1 MNIGELLSQ
10 YGGKYAIA
18 LLTTWKLTAVSFVL
32 ALVLGVLIT
41 AMRVSPIR
49 PLRIIAGLYVQI
61 FRNIPGVALLI
72 FLVYAL
78 PYLNLI
84 FSYQT
89 CVLTATTLIPASF
102 CSEYLMSGMNMIDK
116 GQIEAARA
124 LGMRF
129 THVLRKVV
137 IPQALRN
144 SVLPLTNLLVATML
158 TTSLASQVPMN
169 PMELTGLV
177 SHINTHSVGG
187 IMAFVISAALYC
199 ATAVLIGQIGSLID
213 RKVRIVR

>member
-18 LLTTWKLTAVSFVL
+18 LLTTWKLTAVSFAL

-41 AMRVSPIR
+41 AMRVSPIH

-84 FSYQT
+84 FSLSDL
-89 CVLTATTLIPASF
+89 CADCDHPDSGFLLFRIPDVRH
-102 CSEYLMSGMNMIDK
+102 E
-116 GQIEAARA
+116 
-124 LGMRF
+124 
-129 THVLRKVV
+129 H
-137 IPQALRN
+137 
-144 SVLPLTNLLVATML
+144 
-158 TTSLASQVPMN
+158 
-169 PMELTGLV
+169 
-177 SHINTHSVGG
+177 
-187 IMAFVISAALYC
+187 
-199 ATAVLIGQIGSLID
+199 D
-213 RKVRIVR
+213 R

>member
-1 MNIGELLSQ
+1 
-10 YGGKYAIA
+10 
-18 LLTTWKLTAVSFVL
+18 
-32 ALVLGVLIT
+32 
-41 AMRVSPIR
+41 MRVSPIR
-49 PLRIIAGLYVQI
+49 PLRIIAELYVQI

-116 GQIEAARA
+116 GQIESARA

-199 ATAVLIGQIGSLID
+199 ATAILIGQIGSAID
-213 RKVRIVR
+213 RRVRIIR

>member
-18 LLTTWKLTAVSFVL
+18 LLTTWELTAVSFAL
-32 ALVLGVLIT
+32 ALALGVLIT

-49 PLRIIAGLYVQI
+49 PLRIIAELYVQI

-84 FSYQT
+84 FSYHT

-199 ATAVLIGQIGSLID
+199 ATAILIGQIGSLID

>member
-18 LLTTWKLTAVSFVL
+18 LLTTWELTAVSFAL
-32 ALVLGVLIT
+32 ALALGVLIT

-49 PLRIIAGLYVQI
+49 PLRIIAELYVQI

-187 IMAFVISAALYC
+187 IMAFVISAALYG
-199 ATAVLIGQIGSLID
+199 ATAILIGQIGSLID